1 MRLAGGPSSA
11 FWGAGRLFCVLDPR
25 VTPVGATDAD
35 SEVFLAITMLE
46 NRRMMLVERRR
57 IRGKNANKQT

>member
-1 MRLAGGPSSA
+1 M
-11 FWGAGRLFCVLDPR
+11 FCVLDPR
-25 VTPVGATDAD
+25 VTPVGAADAD

-57 IRGKNANKQT
+57 IRVKKANKQT